1 MTVTLAHIFRDAA
14 KEAAQ
19 LPTHTPAADANADV
33 SGSTVQGKTNPGTAG
48 TVSLQ
53 ELLQMHGDA
62 STAVVLML
70 LALFTT
76 LPIAGVGTILSLA
89 IFALA
94 WRWAR
99 YRETTTVHGQI
110 GAIRLSPR
118 WTGRTLGF
126 LAWMYEQADRLLSPR
141 MLALSSH
148 ATRPWWAL
156 WICVMGVIIFLPIPF
171 GNILPSFSLVALSLA
186 WMFRDGIALLVS
198 LAIGSAA
205 LVFSVVFGQLAWL
218 MVVRASQWLMGVAGA

>member
-1 MTVTLAHIFRDAA
+1 LTVTLAHIFRAAA

-19 LPTHTPAADANADV
+19 HATPGSAADAP
-33 SGSTVQGKTNPGTAG
+33 GSTVQGKTNPTAAG

-53 ELLQMHGDA
+53 ELLHLHGDA

-94 WRWAR
+94 WRWAL
-99 YRETTTVHGQI
+99 YRETTTVHGRI
-110 GAIRLSPR
+110 GAIRLSPL

-126 LAWMYEQADRLLSPR
+126 LAWMYEQADQLLSPR
-141 MLALSSH
+141 LLAMSSR

-156 WICVMGVIIFLPIPF
+156 WICMMGAIIFLPIPF

-198 LAIGSAA
+198 LVLGSAA
-205 LVFSVVFGQLAWL
+205 LVFSVIFGQLAWL
-218 MVVRASQWLMGVAGA
+218 MLVRAGQWLMGIMGMVGA

>member
-1 MTVTLAHIFRDAA
+1 MTVTLAHIFRAAA

-19 LPTHTPAADANADV
+19 HPAHVPAAEAPGNTA
-33 SGSTVQGKTNPGTAG
+33 QGKTNPGTAG

-53 ELLQMHGDA
+53 ELLQLHGDA

-99 YRETTTVHGQI
+99 YKETTTVHGHI
-110 GAIRLSPR
+110 GAIRLSPL

-141 MLALSSH
+141 LLALSGR

-218 MVVRASQWLMGVAGA
+218 MVVRASQWLMGVVGA

>member
-1 MTVTLAHIFRDAA
+1 MTFTIAHVFRAA
-14 KEAAQ
+14 AEKAA
-19 LPTHTPAADANADV
+19 L
-33 SGSTVQGKTNPGTAG
+33 GKTTFTDQTATAPTAAEAG

-53 ELLQMHGDA
+53 ELLQLHGEA

-99 YRETTTVHGQI
+99 HRETTSVHGRI
-110 GAIRLSPR
+110 GAIRLNPLWS
-118 WTGRTLGF
+118 GRTLRF

-141 MLALSSH
+141 MLAMSTR

-156 WICVMGVIIFLPIPF
+156 WICVMGAIIFLPIPF

-198 LAIGSAA
+198 LALGSAA
-205 LVFSVVFGQLAWL
+205 LVFSVVFGQLAWQL
-218 MVVRASQWLMGVAGA
+218 LVRAGQWLMGLVGV